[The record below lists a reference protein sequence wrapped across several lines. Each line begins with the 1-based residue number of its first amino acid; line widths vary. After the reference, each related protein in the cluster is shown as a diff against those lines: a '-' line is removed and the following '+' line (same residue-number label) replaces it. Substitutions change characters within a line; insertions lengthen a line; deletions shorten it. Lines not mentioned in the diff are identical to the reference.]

1 MSLRPFLAVAVL
13 LVTAG
18 CAVPAPGLPSGGPT
32 SVVSVSPPV
41 ASPSTPTASPPP
53 AAPKVPDT
61 VGGLDVSAYDVSMF
75 ASPSGAIWCAIQK
88 DTAWCHFP
96 SDFKG
101 KIPSSSK
108 VCPEEMLDVTGVSV
122 GTKVEYFCSGDPTA
136 FPDKTNA
143 GSGLDWFAGTGFPW
157 VKKDGFTLATL
168 PYGKKLVAGS
178 FVCLSENTG
187 VTCGNSATGVG
198 FKMAK
203 AGVTILS

>member
-1 MSLRPFLAVAVL
+1 MRLRPFLAAAAV

-18 CAVPAPGLPSGGPT
+18 CATPAPVLPSVGPG
-32 SVVSVSPPV
+32 SVVSSPPV
-41 ASPSTPTASPPP
+41 SSPPASPTTSPSPTT
-53 AAPKVPDT
+53 PKVPDT
-61 VGGLDVSAYDVSMF
+61 VGALDVSAYEVSMF
-75 ASPSGAIWCAIQK
+75 ASPSGSIWCAIQN

-96 SDFKG
+96 GDFKG

-122 GTKVEYFCSGDPTA
+122 GKKVEYFCSGDPTA
-136 FPDKTNA
+136 FPDKLNA

-168 PYGKKLVAGS
+168 PYGKKLAAGS
-178 FVCLSENTG
+178 FVCLSETTG
-187 VTCGNSATGVG
+187 VTCGDSATGIG

-203 AGVTILS
+203 AGVTIIS